1 MTMAGQDVLSWV
13 TMPPHSLERLVG
25 GNHHRLVCRACGHT
39 EDAGCVVGERSC
51 LEPAGNHSFVIDA
64 AEVVFWGLCPA
75 CQAKGAK
82 HP

>member
-51 LEPAGNHSFVIDA
+51 LEPGT
-64 AEVVFWGLCPA
+64 L
-75 CQAKGAK
+75 
-82 HP
+82 